1 MKAACKC
8 VYHDLQ
14 AALLLATCGLDDWN
28 GFKLFELICQ
38 LLIGGV

>member
-1 MKAACKC
+1 MLYQYLR
-8 VYHDLQ
+8 V
-14 AALLLATCGLDDWN
+14 ALLLAACGLDDWN